1 MLKIRATELTFCPM
15 LKTSLYRWTTKDLR
29 KKEIGCWHGE
39 TKERRFVTRL
49 ISGHLV
55 HESRGFYARFR
66 APFWEH
72 YRGRRRVYTSARDLL
87 RVCRASRCARR
98 GWVVSLCRPCADSQ
112 ENSLS
117 FPHSQGAASHTSLR
131 LLVFCASNIAG
142 VNTNNSFDRK
152 NGRGTHTEKRS
163 YRILTAGSHGIFYAC
178 PEGCRRKSILF
189 PSFFPLIP
197 YSLFLC
203 RLINFNNNLFDF
215 DETRAD
221 YNFFNRFL
229 I

>member
-1 MLKIRATELTFCPM
+1 MAVDAYTPLL
-15 LKTSLYRWTTKDLR
+15 
-29 KKEIGCWHGE
+29 
-39 TKERRFVTRL
+39 VTCYEFAGPL
-49 ISGHLV
+49 DV
-55 HESRGFYARFR
+55 HDEDESFLSTVRV
-66 APFWEH
+66 PI
-72 YRGRRRVYTSARDLL
+72 RRRI
-87 RVCRASRCARR
+87 
-98 GWVVSLCRPCADSQ
+98 
-112 ENSLS
+112 S

-163 YRILTAGSHGIFYAC
+163 YRILTGGSHGIFYAC

-197 YSLFLC
+197 YPLFLC
-203 RLINFNNNLFDF
+203 PLINFNNNLFDF